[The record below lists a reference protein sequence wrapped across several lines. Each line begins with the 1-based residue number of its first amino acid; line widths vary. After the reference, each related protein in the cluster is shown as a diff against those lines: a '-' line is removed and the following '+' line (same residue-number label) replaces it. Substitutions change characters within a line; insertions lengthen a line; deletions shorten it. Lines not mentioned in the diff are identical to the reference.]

1 MTATHIPTLSTHVLD
16 TEHGVPA
23 RGVRISLSR
32 TDGDALVSLAAA
44 ETDDDGRIRD
54 FGAALQPG
62 TYQIR
67 FDAASY
73 FARQGRDA
81 PFLQSVIVEFR
92 IAEGGGHYHVPLL
105 MSPYSCVSYR
115 GS

>member
-1 MTATHIPTLSTHVLD
+1 MTATREPTLSTHVLD
-16 TEHGVPA
+16 TERGVPA
-23 RGVRISLSR
+23 AGVPISLSR
-32 TDGDALVSLAAA
+32 WDGDVLVPLATKEPDGA
-44 ETDDDGRIRD
+44 GRIRE
-54 FGAALQPG
+54 FAAALDPG

-67 FDAASY
+67 FDAAAY

-81 PFLQSVIVEFR
+81 PFLQSVVVEFR
-92 IAEGGGHYHVPLL
+92 IADDGGHYHVPLL

>member
-1 MTATHIPTLSTHVLD
+1 MTATREPTLSTHVLD
-16 TEHGVPA
+16 TERGVPA
-23 RGVRISLSR
+23 AGVPISLSR
-32 TDGDALVSLAAA
+32 WDGDVLVPLATK
-44 ETDDDGRIRD
+44 ETDDDGRIREL
-54 FGAALQPG
+54 GAALGPG

-67 FDAASY
+67 FDAAAY
-73 FARQGRDA
+73 LARQGRDT
-81 PFLQSVIVEFR
+81 PFLQSVVVEFR